1 MRDDSEALAGP
12 LLALSPFIMQIKD
25 KMLKWIAGSVL
36 VATTAGV
43 LSGCYVETR
52 PRHHYYSRPAVIVR

>member
-1 MRDDSEALAGP
+1 
-12 LLALSPFIMQIKD
+12 MQIKANV
-25 KMLKWIAGSVL
+25 LKWIAGSVL

-52 PRHHYYSRPAVIVR
+52 PRHHHYYARPAVIIR